1 MAFLILEQVTV
12 FNMERRQF
20 IKSACVACAGMAI
33 TVPLLTGCSTSAQLV
48 QASLSGD
55 ELQVPLTA
63 FADNNYVIVRSKQ
76 IEFDVFLKKETDGT
90 YKALLMRCTHRNNPV
105 QRTSTGFVCH
115 EHGSRFNEQGVVLT
129 EPAVRNLTALATT
142 INQSHINIKYRLP

>member
-1 MAFLILEQVTV
+1 
-12 FNMERRQF
+12 MERRQF

-33 TVPLLTGCSTSAQLV
+33 ALPLLNGCSTPSQLI
-48 QASLSGD
+48 QASLNGD

-63 FADNNYVIVRSKQ
+63 FADKNYVIVRSKQ
-76 IEFDVFLKKETDGT
+76 LEFDVFVKKESDGC

-105 QRTSTGFVCH
+105 QRTSAGFVCH
-115 EHGSRFNEQGVVLT
+115 EHGSRFNDQGMVLT
-129 EPAVRNLTALATT
+129 EPAVKNLTELPTT